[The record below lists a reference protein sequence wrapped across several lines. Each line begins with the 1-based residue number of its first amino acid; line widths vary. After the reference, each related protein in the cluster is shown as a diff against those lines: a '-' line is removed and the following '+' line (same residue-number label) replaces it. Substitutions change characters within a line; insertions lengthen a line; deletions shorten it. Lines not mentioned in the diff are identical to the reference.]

1 MRAKSVV
8 DYMIKGGIDKSRLT
22 YKGYGPNQ
30 PVAPNTNEAG
40 KAQNRRVEFK
50 ITAK

>member
-1 MRAKSVV
+1 MLSQ
-8 DYMIKGGIDKSRLT
+8 GIDPTRLT

-30 PVAPNTNEAG
+30 PVAKNTTAAG

-50 ITAK
+50 ITGK